1 MLPKLILYLIL
12 GGATLGLQL
21 GFGYPVESLM
31 FLPSWSSESLSLDLI
46 YGLGIGIGLV
56 ALSRMSVQHF
66 SWGKQL
72 DIEFRT
78 VLGPLSRRDIFLL
91 ALLSSLTE
99 ELFFRGFLQPIL
111 GLHYAAIILGLA
123 HFPYRAFLVPWTLTA
138 LGVGYLF
145 GWVFDARHCLV
156 APIVAHF
163 VVNYFNLHYILRPRA
178 DEQLSGPPQARR
190 SQFGQPHGAGWAQ
203 DDDQT

>member
-21 GFGYPVESLM
+21 GFGYPVESLL
-31 FLPSWSSESLSLDLI
+31 FLPSWSSASLYLDLI

-56 ALSRMSVQHF
+56 VLSRISVQHF

-91 ALLSSLTE
+91 ALLSSITE

-111 GLHYAAIILGLA
+111 GLHYAAIIFGLA
-123 HFPYRAFLVPWTLTA
+123 HFPYRAFLIPWTLTA

-145 GWVFDARHCLV
+145 GWVFDVRNCLV

-178 DEQLSGPPQARR
+178 DEQLLGAPQARR
-190 SQFGQPHGAGWAQ
+190 SQFGQPHGAGWSQ